1 MAWTVMKWAW
11 RVAENI
17 FYALVVWYVL
27 THLHGHPENVVVPVL
42 GLMYVMLRTIGVN
55 LGQITLQSALAL
67 DSIQQQLRA
76 ISDAS
81 YHRDRDE
88 IQEIERMKVR
98 LTGDMLIESVSICVI
113 FLLCLWYLFNAL

>member
-27 THLHGHPENVVVPVL
+27 THLRGPPENVVVPVL
-42 GLMYVMLRTIGVN
+42 GLLYVTLRALGVN

-81 YHRDRDE
+81 
-88 IQEIERMKVR
+88 
-98 LTGDMLIESVSICVI
+98 
-113 FLLCLWYLFNAL
+113 